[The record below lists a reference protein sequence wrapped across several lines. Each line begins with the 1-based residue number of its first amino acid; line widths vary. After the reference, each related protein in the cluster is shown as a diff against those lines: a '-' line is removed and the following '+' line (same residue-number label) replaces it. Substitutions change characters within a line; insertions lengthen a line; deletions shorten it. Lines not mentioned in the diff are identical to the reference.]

1 MPRITDYAIRY
12 SSNNGS
18 TWTDYGHTASAAT
31 SRRLIL
37 TNGNTYIFQVAPV
50 VSGGVGRYSISS
62 LPATPYSPTA
72 KPAAPSG
79 VVGVKTGALISLSWN
94 PVTRNAGGPVKD
106 YVVQYRVYP
115 NGVWKPYDDGVSL
128 TNSANIPLKR
138 LQAGSSYVF
147 RVAAKNLAGVGAYS
161 APSAPVTALL
171 ASISQP
177 PSSHPHISSVDP
189 HPTQH
194 AGRSPRSPYGHVR

>member
-1 MPRITDYAIRY
+1 MPPITDYAIRY

-18 TWTDYGHTASAAT
+18 TWNLYPHVASAAT

-50 VSGGVGRYSISS
+50 VSGGVGRYSLSS

-79 VVGVKTGALISLSWN
+79 VVGVKTGALISVSWN
-94 PVTRNAGGPVKD
+94 PVPRNAGGPVKD
-106 YVVQYRVYP
+106 YVVQYRVNTP
-115 NGVWKPYDDGVSL
+115 NALWVTYQELVSPA
-128 TNSANIPLKR
+128 TSANLR
-138 LQAGSSYVF
+138 LRAGFSYVF

-161 APSAPVTALL
+161 APSAPVTLPL
-171 ASISQP
+171 ASTTQP
-177 PSSHPHISSVDP
+177 PSLPLRISFEYLR
-189 HPTQH
+189 PTQR
-194 AGRSPRSPYGHVR
+194 ADK